1 MQGYPFGLIN
11 NLLCEGY
18 LKFVWASLYYAKTA
32 MQKWKYPSA
41 SGGWGLGAVPPD
53 LLLCSFTKIF
63 TPFKTSGYRPELSM
77 TLQWLLCELMEKDSL
92 GNLSEGGSMHTNKNL
107 SLYVH
112 RIRMT
117 YYLFVSLVGG
127 WVAVETV
134 NISVGTADVDDDI
147 ITNNYIQNWTR
158 FHFFIITF
166 KSTIISAG
174 GYTINDADSVTL
186 QLNYCER
193 TE

>member
-41 SGGWGLGAVPPD
+41 SGGLGAGGCAPRPPA
-53 LLLCSFTKIF
+53 LFF
-63 TPFKTSGYRPELSM
+63 HQNFHPFQNFRVQAWKYDITVVALWING
-77 TLQWLLCELMEKDSL
+77 KGI